1 MINKIQHKGFQ
12 ELVSFL
18 KGHTP
23 AALAFSG
30 GTDSA
35 FLAYV
40 ASRVIPPGQFM
51 TYTFDTAYMN
61 RSELEE
67 ARQFCEQYEIPH
79 KVLPMPIPR
88 GILDNPGNR
97 CYLCKLTLFT
107 TFRKTAE
114 QDGMKYFFDGTNKDD
129 TQGYRPGRKALK
141 ELGILSPILESGL
154 GKEEVRT
161 LSRELGLPTWN
172 KPSNACLLT
181 RLPYDHKVTED
192 LLRRIEAAETF
203 LHAQGF
209 TGVRVRT
216 HGDLARLELSSEEM
230 ERLHNKELREEIVR
244 NLKGLGYLFVTLDL
258 EGFRS
263 GSYDQALQEKK

>member
-1 MINKIQHKGFQ
+1 MINKIRHKGFQ
-12 ELVSFL
+12 DLVSFL

-23 AALAFSG
+23 SALAFSG

-40 ASRVIPPGQFM
+40 ASRVIPQGQFM

-67 ARQFCEQYEIPH
+67 ARQFCERYEIPH
-79 KVLPMPIPR
+79 KVLRMPIPR
-88 GILDNPGNR
+88 GILDNPENR
-97 CYLCKLTLFT
+97 CYLCKLALFT

-114 QDGMKYFFDGTNKDD
+114 QDGIKYLFDGTNKDD
-129 TQGYRPGRKALK
+129 TQGYRPGMKALK
-141 ELGILSPILESGL
+141 ELGILSPLLESGL
-154 GKEEVRT
+154 EKNEVRM

-172 KPSNACLLT
+172 KPPNACLLT
-181 RLPYDHKVTED
+181 RLPYDHTVTDD
-192 LLRRIEAAETF
+192 LLRRIEAAET
-203 LHAQGF
+203 LLLARGF

-216 HGDLARLELSSEEM
+216 HGDLARLELSSGEM
-230 ERLHNKELREEIVR
+230 ERLFHNKSLREEIVR
-244 NLKGLGYLFVTLDL
+244 DLKGLGYHFVTLDL

-263 GSYDQALQEKK
+263 GSYDQAL

>member
-12 ELVSFL
+12 DLVSFL

-61 RSELEE
+61 RSELGE
-67 ARQFCEQYEIPH
+67 ARQFCEHYEIPH
-79 KVLPMPIPR
+79 RVLPMPIPKD
-88 GILDNPGNR
+88 ILDNPRNR

-114 QDGMKYFFDGTNKDD
+114 QDGMKYFFDGTNTDD

-172 KPSNACLLT
+172 KPPNACLLT
-181 RLPYDHKVTED
+181 RLPYESKITNDVLDRIREAENY
-192 LLRRIEAAETF
+192 LRM
-203 LHAQGF
+203 LGF
-209 TGVRVRT
+209 CQFRVRT
-216 HGDLARLELSSEEM
+216 HNNLARIEVHPSDMPALLK
-230 ERLHNKELREEIVR
+230 KEIREKVIGHLKEI
-244 NLKGLGYLFVTLDL
+244 GYDFVTIDL

-263 GSYDQALQEKK
+263 GSYDQALQGKK